1 MALLITYS
9 QAKIPQLY
17 QKQLA
22 QWTKVIYLPLI
33 YLQPRTLTLNEIH
46 CLQQATDIAI
56 TSNYGAYLFQTKYAH
71 YNPTATLHVLSAKTK
86 QKLQVPNAIQ
96 ISDRENRA
104 ALVDQMHQINPATTC
119 WLLSDRVSPS
129 EAHLPGTPLVIYSNT
144 WTRSL
149 QKKALTMLSGQPI
162 DWALVTSGSN
172 FQRLL
177 ALQTRLDDQDWQHT
191 VYYVLGHKTG
201 SVIAAH
207 HYPVVYPGQSTQ
219 VLEQILNK
227 LVSQI
232 KMEANHGLDKFTH

>member
-1 MALLITYS
+1 
-9 QAKIPQLY
+9 
-17 QKQLA
+17 
-22 QWTKVIYLPLI
+22 
-33 YLQPRTLTLNEIH
+33 
-46 CLQQATDIAI
+46 
-56 TSNYGAYLFQTKYAH
+56 TKYAH

-129 EAHLPGTPLVIYSNT
+129 EAHLPGTSLVIYSNT

-149 QKKALTMLSGQPI
+149 QKKALTMLSGQQI

-177 ALQTRLDDQDWQHT
+177 TLQTRLDEQDWQHT

-219 VLEQILNK
+219 VLEQILKK
-227 LVSQI
+227 LVRQI